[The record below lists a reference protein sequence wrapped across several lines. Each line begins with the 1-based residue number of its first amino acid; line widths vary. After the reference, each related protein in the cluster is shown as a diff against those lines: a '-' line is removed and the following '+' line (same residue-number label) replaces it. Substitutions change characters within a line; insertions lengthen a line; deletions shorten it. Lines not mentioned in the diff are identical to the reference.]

1 MNLLSNIIINVYSIG
16 IVIIIYIFSIKQ
28 NDEDTLQNKLYKGML
43 RITILMLLVDILS
56 RFDGRPETIYLL
68 FNQIGNFTIFLL
80 GPVISSL
87 WLLYVHDQIF
97 KKEEKTKRLLLP
109 ILIVNGINI
118 VFLLITQVNGWY
130 YFIDSGNIYHRG
142 AMFWM
147 AAFYT
152 DVFMIAALILTL
164 MNRDKIN
171 RKQLFS
177 LMFFAVPPLIGTIL
191 QIAFYGISIVLNGI
205 VFSILIVSLNI
216 QNTNM
221 YTDYLT
227 GVYNRKKLE
236 SYLKQKISASSA
248 AKTFSAIMVDLDN
261 FKLINDTYGHDVG
274 DNALQVCTTLLSNSL
289 RSNDIIARFGGD
301 EFFVVLDISEQDKL
315 EEIAGRIRMSI
326 DNYNRTSGKPYK
338 IGFSMGYAVYDYT
351 SNLNSED
358 FQKRLDTLMYE
369 NKVFNKGGANRES
382 DNY

>member
-1 MNLLSNIIINVYSIG
+1 MNLLSNIIIDVYSIG
-16 IVIIIYIFSIKQ
+16 IVIIIYIFSRKQ
-28 NDEDTLQNKLYKGML
+28 NDDDTLQNKLYKGVL
-43 RITILMLLVDILS
+43 KITILMLMVDILS
-56 RFDGRPETIYLL
+56 RFDGRPDTIYPIL
-68 FNQIGNFTIFLL
+68 NQVGNFTIFLL

-97 KKEEKTKRLLLP
+97 KEEEKTKRLLLP
-109 ILIVNGINI
+109 IFIVNGLNI
-118 VFLLITQVNGWY
+118 IFLLITQVNGWY
-130 YFIDSGNIYHRG
+130 YSIDADNIYRRG
-142 AMFWM
+142 PMFYL

-152 DVFMIAALILTL
+152 DIFMIAAFILTL
-164 MNRDKIN
+164 KNRDKIN

-177 LMFFAVPPLIGTIL
+177 LLFFAVPPFIGTIL
-191 QIAFYGISIVLNGI
+191 QIVFYGISIVLNGI
-205 VFSILIVSLNI
+205 VFSILIVSFNI

-236 SYLKQKISASSA
+236 SSLKQKISTSSP

-274 DNALQVCTTLLSNSL
+274 DNALQVCTTLLRNSL
-289 RSNDIIARFGGD
+289 RSNDMIARFGGD
-301 EFFVVLDISEQDKL
+301 EFFAILDISEQDKL

-338 IGFSMGYAVYDYT
+338 IGFSMGYAVYDSA
-351 SNLNSED
+351 SNLNAED
-358 FQKRLDTLMYE
+358 FQKLLDTLMYE
-369 NKVFNKGGANRES
+369 NKVFNKGVVYREEDS
-382 DNY
+382 C